1 MARYSD
7 LGQAEQKAFLDIGC
21 FLVGEEEKL
30 TIEILN
36 GLHRIR
42 SELQLE
48 SLRRLG
54 FVDDTIQCM
63 NCGKRENPSDG
74 DNYCCGSLKAITM
87 PDSSMELL
95 RELRETEIQPLRLA
109 SSIEMDRFLMNVP
122 SDFQRWGTGSAQER
136 VSQIWGIRFSTDSA
150 FRSGIR
156 VIVEGLRLFV
166 AEDLAPAFFDFWKIS
181 GALLWL
187 RLFNLRR
194 SLCFPSSISLET
206 LRVLELDGP
215 PDGVQHFMRNSAYDA
230 GRRES
235 IFDFFPRGGSVQSIF
250 SIWKRNSVFQYLKAK
265 NRVRGMNVLT
275 KLELKNIKSIQ
286 SLPIN
291 FSLLGNLTTL
301 DVSGCVGLTAL
312 PSTFKR
318 SSQLQS
324 LVNLKFLNISKCS
337 NLKTLNVHGLI
348 SLEEIKADACWNL
361 ENIVDLDSL
370 DRLNCL
376 HISTDNRLMWT
387 DILNYLH
394 QQNPSTA
401 VFSGKAANGRVVDTE
416 NIEQILTERYPEIE
430 IYDFRDG
437 LRLNLDGG
445 AIMIFIIDE
454 GRDASSPEFCLT
466 FTPTNNGSAL
476 EYRTARANGGGRI
489 LNVFMLTEGSHLF
502 EENQAHDIHVRCSP
516 QSRINPGLI
525 VRLQNN
531 LAIPDV
537 CAAIINTYL

>member
-36 GLHRIR
+36 GLHGIR
-42 SELQLE
+42 SEPQLE
-48 SLRRLG
+48 SLRRRG

-63 NCGKRENPSDG
+63 NCGKRENPSHG

-87 PDSSMELL
+87 PDTRMKLARAL
-95 RELRETEIQPLRLA
+95 GETGSQPLRLA
-109 SSIEMDRFLMNVP
+109 SSIEMDRFLMKNVQT
-122 SDFQRWGTGSAQER
+122 DFQRW
-136 VSQIWGIRFSTDSA
+136 VSGEPPPKICGIRFSDVPTC
-150 FRSGIR
+150 RRR

-194 SLCFPSSISLET
+194 CLCFPSSISLET
-206 LRVLELDGP
+206 LRVLELDGR
-215 PDGVQHFMRNSAYDA
+215 PDAVQHFMRNSAFDA
-230 GRRES
+230 GRRRS
-235 IFDFFPRGGSVQSIF
+235 IFDFFPRSGSGQSIF

-265 NRVRGMNVLT
+265 NRVRGMEDLT
-275 KLELKNIKSIQ
+275 KLELTNIKSIQ

-312 PSTFKR
+312 PSTSKTLSR
-318 SSQLQS
+318 LQY

-525 VRLQNN
+525 VRLHNN